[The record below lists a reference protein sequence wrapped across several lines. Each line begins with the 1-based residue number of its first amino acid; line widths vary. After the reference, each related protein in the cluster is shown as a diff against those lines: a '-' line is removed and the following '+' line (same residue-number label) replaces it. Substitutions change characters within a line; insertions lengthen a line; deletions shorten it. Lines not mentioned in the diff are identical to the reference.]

1 MTSSFHFAYKNM
13 THHKTRTI
21 LTLLGVVI
29 GIAAVVALISLSN
42 GLNETVRERL
52 ESLGS
57 DKVIVTQ
64 RVSTGFGGPPTSGQ
78 QLTEK
83 DLSTVERI
91 RDVDIV
97 IPILFKQYPVK
108 FGEESAQTSVI
119 GVPAD
124 QNDIFLRDVQ
134 RYELAEGRSFQ
145 EGKPTAVIGS
155 RLSNSMFSKKANI
168 RDKIQIA
175 GKPITVVGIMEETG
189 NQQDDNA
196 IYMDINALREISE
209 SKEEI
214 SVLFVKVLG
223 DPKETAGKIE
233 SELEDLHKEKL
244 FVALTTEQL
253 ITQINSVFG
262 IMSLVLVGI
271 AGISLL
277 VAAFGIMN
285 TMLMAVLE
293 RTREIGIMKAV
304 GATNSTVLSFFITES
319 ALIGFVGGVIGTAIG
334 YAIAFAM
341 SGIAV
346 RFVGFSLK
354 IGFDPSIA
362 IGGIVFATII
372 GALSGAYPAQR
383 AAKLDPVEALRYE

>member
-13 THHKTRTI
+13 MHHKTRTF

-42 GLNETVRERL
+42 GLNDTVRERL

-64 RVSTGFGGPPTSGQ
+64 RVSSGFGGPPTSGQ

-83 DLSTVERI
+83 DLNTVERI
-91 RDVDIV
+91 RNVDIV
-97 IPILFKQYPVK
+97 VPILFKQYPAK
-108 FGEESAQTSVI
+108 FEDESVQTSVI
-119 GVPAD
+119 GVPAE

-134 RYELAEGRSFQ
+134 RYELEEGKSFQ
-145 EGKPTAVIGS
+145 KGKPTAVVGS
-155 RLSNSMFSKKANI
+155 RFSKTMFSKEVNV

-175 GKPITVVGIMEETG
+175 GKTITVVGIMEETG

-196 IYMDINALREISE
+196 IYMDIEALRDISE
-209 SKEEI
+209 SREEI

-223 DPKETAGKIE
+223 DPNDAAQKIE

-244 FVALTTEQL
+244 FTALTTEQL
-253 ITQINSVFG
+253 INQINSVFS

-304 GATNSTVLSFFITES
+304 GATNNTVLSFFITES
-319 ALIGFVGGVIGTAIG
+319 ALIGLVGGAIGTVIG
-334 YAIAFAM
+334 YAIAFGM

-346 RFVGFSLK
+346 NFVGFSLK
-354 IGFDPSIA
+354 IAFDPLIA
-362 IGGIVFATII
+362 IGGLAFATII
-372 GALSGAYPAQR
+372 GALSGAYPARR

>member
-1 MTSSFHFAYKNM
+1 MKPFHFAYKNM
-13 THHKTRTI
+13 MHHKTRTF

-29 GIAAVVALISLSN
+29 GIAAVVALITLSN
-42 GLNETVRERL
+42 GLNETVRDRL

-64 RVSTGFGGPPTSGQ
+64 RVSNGFGGPPTSGQ

-83 DLSTVERI
+83 DLNTVERI

-97 IPILFKQYPVK
+97 VPILFKQYPVK

-119 GVPAD
+119 GVPSED
-124 QNDIFLRDVQ
+124 NEIFLRDVQ
-134 RYELAEGRSFQ
+134 RYDLAEGKTFQ
-145 EGKPTAVIGS
+145 KGKPTAVVGS
-155 RLSNSMFSKKANI
+155 RFSKQFFTKEINI

-175 GKPITVVGIMEETG
+175 GKSITVTGIMEETG

-196 IYMDINALREISE
+196 IYTDIDILREISG
-209 SKEEI
+209 SNEEI

-223 DPKETAGKIE
+223 DPKKAAQEIE
-233 SELEDLHKEKL
+233 DELEDLHKEKL
-244 FVALTTEQL
+244 FTALTTEQL
-253 ITQINSVFG
+253 INQINSVFS

-304 GATNSTVLSFFITES
+304 GATNNTVLSFFIAES
-319 ALIGFVGGVIGTAIG
+319 ALIGLVGGAIGTIIG
-334 YAIAFAM
+334 YAIAFGM

-346 RFVGFSLK
+346 NFVGFPLK
-354 IGFDPSIA
+354 IGIDPMIA
-362 IGGIVFATII
+362 GGGLLFATVI
-372 GALSGAYPAQR
+372 GTVSGAYPARR